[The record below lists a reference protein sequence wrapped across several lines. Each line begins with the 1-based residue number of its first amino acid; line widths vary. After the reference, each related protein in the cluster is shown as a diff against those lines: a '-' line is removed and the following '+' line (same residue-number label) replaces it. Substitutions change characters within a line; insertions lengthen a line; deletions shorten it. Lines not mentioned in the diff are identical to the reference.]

1 MVDILSGSAS
11 DVARVV
17 EWRAE
22 HQAEAFKRAVFE
34 VREHDR
40 PVKRPG
46 GIEHWKSGMPHRLP
60 ECSSYP
66 LSFGDRLVSSAQFFE
81 VPVGRL
87 KDADSVE
94 APLVPGQQTGLA
106 DEVVG
111 ERVDP
116 TPHDEQR

>member
-1 MVDILSGSAS
+1 MQFVS
-11 DVARVV
+11 
-17 EWRAE
+17 
-22 HQAEAFKRAVFE
+22 AVFRRSLGF
-34 VREHDR
+34 VGS
-40 PVKRPG
+40 V
-46 GIEHWKSGMPHRLP
+46 
-60 ECSSYP
+60 
-66 LSFGDRLVSSAQFFE
+66 FE